1 MSSHQIWIE
10 KRLSPLVDVADF
22 GGQPDED
29 VEIRHG
35 SGAEVEEVGHLDS
48 GKVAVVVVEPD
59 AGPEG
64 HGVALLAAEDG
75 CHFLENGTLGN
86 YKKKLSI
93 DLFVPWV
100 GLFKPAQLEHFPVCT
115 NNPQFL

>member
-1 MSSHQIWIE
+1 MSHQIRIE

-35 SGAEVEEVGHLDS
+35 SGAEVEEVGEIDS
-48 GKVAVVVVEPD
+48 GKVVVVVVEPD

-86 YKKKLSI
+86 YKKKPSI
-93 DLFVPWV
+93 DCSPLIKP
-100 GLFKPAQLEHFPVCT
+100 FKPARLQLFS
-115 NNPQFL
+115 